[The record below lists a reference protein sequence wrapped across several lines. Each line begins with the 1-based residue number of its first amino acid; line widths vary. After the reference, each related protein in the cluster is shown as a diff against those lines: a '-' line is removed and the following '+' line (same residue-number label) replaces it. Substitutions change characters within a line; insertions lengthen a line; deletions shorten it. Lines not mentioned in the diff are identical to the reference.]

1 VLLADSSTA
10 ISIGAAV
17 VAAAAAAIT
26 LLASVVW
33 RLRDRQSK
41 TLDYRVI
48 SDTDI
53 VISHNRPEKLKVVY
67 GPDED
72 EVKDPRVTEIRFK
85 NTGKQII
92 ETDDFLEAVKIR
104 RPNARILD
112 FDVVEQSENH
122 LVDEDKSELVMAQPD
137 RPEYVRLFPRT
148 LNSGDWFTVQ
158 LVYDGRGS
166 SSDMVF
172 TTRIKGQ
179 TRKIAA
185 FTAASDVARRR
196 RRVWMAIAGF
206 GLSAVLICASIV
218 IQFNTVLLNVASVCF
233 FVGVFALF
241 DLISTRRRAR
251 A

>member
-1 VLLADSSTA
+1 MLAKVLEMGTLA
-10 ISIGAAV
+10 
-17 VAAAAAAIT
+17 VALGT
-26 LLASVVW
+26 LLAMWLW

-53 VISHNRPEKLKVVY
+53 VISNRPKKLKVVY

-85 NTGKQII
+85 NTGKQVI
-92 ETDDFLEAVKIR
+92 ETDDFLEPVIMR

-112 FDVVEQSENH
+112 FDVVDQSENH
-122 LVDEDKSELVMAQPD
+122 LVDKDKSELVIAQPD
-137 RPEYVRLFPRT
+137 RPEHVRLFPRT

-158 LVYDGRGS
+158 LVYDGGGS

-185 FTAASDVARRR
+185 FTAESEVAKRRR
-196 RRVWMAIAGF
+196 RTWMAIAGF
-206 GLSAVLICASIV
+206 GLAAILFYTSIV
-218 IQFNTVLLNVASVCF
+218 LHFNTILLSAAVGCF
-233 FVGVFALF
+233 AVVSRTLF
-241 DLISTRRRAR
+241 DLIHTSSRKLMTKMLPSK
-251 A
+251 